1 MTSGL
6 RMAGP
11 PADLNVMATAGCC
24 SKKSWP
30 QAHRPVTRGGP
41 AAPAADLTLA
51 ALLLFYYLI
60 ILCAKIH
67 IKSGLFFLF
76 PMRFVFVPS
85 CFCHP
90 EPCVFAPK
98 ITNLF
103 VRNAN
108 PAFGRVKNSLHG
120 LLHLYQLRLHQL
132 SFLDPFLH
140 CHHCWK
146 ISLVY
151 PLFANMPKKSM

>member
-1 MTSGL
+1 
-6 RMAGP
+6 
-11 PADLNVMATAGCC
+11 MATV
-24 SKKSWP
+24 
-30 QAHRPVTRGGP
+30 RPVTRGRGG
-41 AAPAADLTLA
+41 PAADLTLA

-108 PAFGRVKNSLHG
+108 NFFGVN
-120 LLHLYQLRLHQL
+120 LRGV
-132 SFLDPFLH
+132 LD
-140 CHHCWK
+140 
-146 ISLVY
+146 LVTARSRQE
-151 PLFANMPKKSM
+151 PPGAAWSRQEPPGAVS